1 MMFLRFM
8 FCLGLGLVGLSMVLM
23 TVIDTLFSD
32 WDPAHE
38 LRGLM
43 RHRHLL
49 LHRILHRSPDDLG
62 LGPAGL
68 ATRLNPYGRA
78 SRPELTYER
87 TSLPE
92 AASRA
97 AETVALAEGGP
108 IAV

>member
-32 WDPAHE
+32 WDPARE

-49 LHRILHRSPDDLG
+49 IHRMLHRSPSDVEV
-62 LGPAGL
+62 GPSGL

-78 SRPELTYER
+78 SRAELAYER

-92 AASRA
+92 AASHA
-97 AETVALAEGGP
+97 AERPAEAVAA
-108 IAV
+108 